1 MKSDKLKSM
10 PRLLLVF
17 SCLSFCWAADTVRK
31 VEFSRDI
38 RPIFSDK
45 CFTCHGPDEA
55 NRKAKL
61 RLDIE
66 AEAKRA
72 RGIKTPVLA
81 GKAAASEVVKRIS
94 SESIGLRMPPAYAGH
109 KKLTEKEITLISDW
123 INQGAKWQSHWAF
136 VAPVRPEMPVV
147 KNKSWVRNEIDSFV
161 LARLEK
167 ESLTPSKEVNR
178 ERLLRRVS
186 FDLTGLPPTPTDI
199 DAFVADKSPKAY
211 EKVVDKLLASSA
223 YGENMAVAWL
233 DAARYADTH
242 GYQVDPGKEMWAW
255 RDWVIQAFNRN
266 MRFDQ
271 FTVEQLAG
279 DLLPGATMDQKIA
292 TGFGRN
298 HRVNTESGSIA
309 EEYHAENV
317 IDRMTTSGTVWLGLT
332 VGCARC
338 HDHKYDP
345 ITARDFYSMYAF
357 FNNVE
362 EVGTGGPRDGRGN
375 LKPYLKLPAPEIGE
389 RLASAET
396 ASKKAREELKQLDE
410 KLETG
415 FASWDPKAITNWRIL
430 VPQRVT
436 SDGGV
441 SFAVQDDGSV
451 LASGALPNKD
461 IYQFNAEEDVTN
473 ITAFRLELLPDATL
487 PAGGSGRGKDG
498 FGVLTMFEVKLDGKP
513 VELAKIAADFSPEGS
528 VPNSVLRPKP
538 QIKDGWF
545 VTPEVTKPHFVVM
558 EPRKVLRVPGNK
570 KLTIRIGNQF
580 GESALLGR
588 FRISITDGEFPEPM
602 PANVQAALENP
613 NALVKRYYTSH
624 LHPHREVADRLGD
637 LEIKRRAV
645 EAEVPSTMVM
655 SEMEKPRDA
664 FILMRGDYSKPGAKV
679 TAAVPSF
686 LPPLPEGAPA
696 NRLGFAKWLIDPSHP
711 LTARVAV
718 NRFWQSFFGTGL
730 VKTSEDFGSQG
741 EAPSHPELLDWL
753 ATEFIR
759 SGWDVKAMQK
769 LIVMSATYRQAS
781 VATPTLTERDPENR
795 LLARGPR
802 FRLGAEAIRDQALKV
817 SGLLSI
823 KEGGEPVKPYQ
834 PAGVWEQLSVIDDKV
849 LYVQSKG
856 EDLWR
861 RSLYTFWK
869 RTVPPP
875 ALTTFDAPSREFCVI
890 RRSRSTTPLQAL
902 VLLNDET
909 YVEASRKLAERMLKE
924 GGKRTS
930 DRIGY
935 GFRLA
940 ASRFPTAKELAVL
953 SAGLERRLAEYQSNG
968 KQANSLI
975 LQGDSLRDASLNPSE
990 LAAYTT
996 LASVILNLDEV
1007 ITKQ

>member
-1 MKSDKLKSM
+1 MKSDRLKLM
-10 PRLLLVF
+10 PRLILVF
-17 SCLSFCWAADTVRK
+17 LFLSFCWAADTVRK

-66 AEAKRA
+66 AEAKHA
-72 RGIKTPVLA
+72 RGTKTPVLA
-81 GKAAASEVVKRIS
+81 GNAAASEVVKRIS
-94 SESIGLRMPPAYAGH
+94 SESAGLRMPPSYAGH
-109 KKLTEKEITLISDW
+109 KKLSEKEIALIGDW

-136 VAPVRPEMPVV
+136 VAPQRPELPVV
-147 KNKSWVRNEIDSFV
+147 KNKPWVRNEIDSFV

-167 ESLTPSKEVNR
+167 ESLRPSKEVSR

-186 FDLTGLPPTPTDI
+186 FDLTGLPPTPSDI
-199 DAFVADKSPKAY
+199 DAFIHDKSPKAY

-266 MRFDQ
+266 MPFDQ

-279 DLLPGATMDQKIA
+279 DLLPGATMQQKIA

-362 EVGTGGPRDGRGN
+362 EIGTGGAKDGRGN
-375 LKPYLKLPAPEIGE
+375 LKPYLKLPAPEINQ
-389 RLASAET
+389 RLATAEV
-396 ASKKAREELKQLDE
+396 ASKKVREELKQLDE
-410 KLETG
+410 KLEAG
-415 FASWDPKAITNWRIL
+415 FASWDTTAKTNWRTM

-436 SDGGV
+436 SESGV

-451 LASGALPNKD
+451 LASGTLPNKD
-461 IYQFNAEEDVTN
+461 IYQFNAEMDVKN

-487 PAGGSGRGKDG
+487 PAGGSGRGKEG

-513 VELAKIAADFSPEGS
+513 VELAKITADFSPEGS
-528 VPNSVLRPKP
+528 VPDSVLRPKP

-545 VTPEVTKPHFVVM
+545 VTPEVTKPHFVVI
-558 EPRKVLRVPGNK
+558 EPRKVLRVSGNK
-570 KLTIRIGNQF
+570 RFTIRIGNQF

-602 PANVQAALENP
+602 PANVKAALANP
-613 NALVKRYYTSH
+613 NALVKRFYTSH
-624 LHPHREVADRLGD
+624 LHAHREVADRLGD

-686 LPPLPEGAPA
+686 LPPLPPGAPA

-718 NRFWQSFFGTGL
+718 NRFWQSYFGTGL

-741 EAPSHPELLDWL
+741 ESPSHPELLDWL

-769 LIVMSATYRQAS
+769 MIVMSATYRQTS
-781 VATPTLTERDPENR
+781 VATPALTERDPENR

-953 SAGLERRLAEYQSNG
+953 SAGLERRLAEYQSSG
-968 KQANSLI
+968 KQADSLI
-975 LQGDSLRDASLNPSE
+975 RQGDAPRDESLNPSE

>member
-1 MKSDKLKSM
+1 MK
-10 PRLLLVF
+10 
-17 SCLSFCWAADTVRK
+17 
-31 VEFSRDI
+31 
-38 RPIFSDK
+38 
-45 CFTCHGPDEA
+45 
-55 NRKAKL
+55 
-61 RLDIE
+61 
-66 AEAKRA
+66 
-72 RGIKTPVLA
+72 
-81 GKAAASEVVKRIS
+81 
-94 SESIGLRMPPAYAGH
+94 
-109 KKLTEKEITLISDW
+109 
-123 INQGAKWQSHWAF
+123 
-136 VAPVRPEMPVV
+136 
-147 KNKSWVRNEIDSFV
+147 
-161 LARLEK
+161 
-167 ESLTPSKEVNR
+167 
-178 ERLLRRVS
+178 
-186 FDLTGLPPTPTDI
+186 
-199 DAFVADKSPKAY
+199 
-211 EKVVDKLLASSA
+211 
-223 YGENMAVAWL
+223 
-233 DAARYADTH
+233 
-242 GYQVDPGKEMWAW
+242 
-255 RDWVIQAFNRN
+255 
-266 MRFDQ
+266 RF
-271 FTVEQLAG
+271 
-279 DLLPGATMDQKIA
+279 
-292 TGFGRN
+292 
-298 HRVNTESGSIA
+298 
-309 EEYHAENV
+309 
-317 IDRMTTSGTVWLGLT
+317 
-332 VGCARC
+332 
-338 HDHKYDP
+338 
-345 ITARDFYSMYAF
+345 
-357 FNNVE
+357 
-362 EVGTGGPRDGRGN
+362 
-375 LKPYLKLPAPEIGE
+375 
-389 RLASAET
+389 
-396 ASKKAREELKQLDE
+396 
-410 KLETG
+410 
-415 FASWDPKAITNWRIL
+415 
-430 VPQRVT
+430 
-436 SDGGV
+436 
-441 SFAVQDDGSV
+441 
-451 LASGALPNKD
+451 
-461 IYQFNAEEDVTN
+461 
-473 ITAFRLELLPDATL
+473 
-487 PAGGSGRGKDG
+487 
-498 FGVLTMFEVKLDGKP
+498 
-513 VELAKIAADFSPEGS
+513 
-528 VPNSVLRPKP
+528 
-538 QIKDGWF
+538 
-545 VTPEVTKPHFVVM
+545 
-558 EPRKVLRVPGNK
+558 
-570 KLTIRIGNQF
+570 
-580 GESALLGR
+580 
-588 FRISITDGEFPEPM
+588 
-602 PANVQAALENP
+602 
-613 NALVKRYYTSH
+613 YTSH
-624 LHPHREVADRLGD
+624 LHAHREVADRLGD

-686 LPPLPEGAPA
+686 LPPLPPGAPA

-718 NRFWQSFFGTGL
+718 NRFWQSYFGTGL

-769 LIVMSATYRQAS
+769 MIVMSATYRQTS
-781 VATPTLTERDPENR
+781 VATPALTERDPENR

-953 SAGLERRLAEYQSNG
+953 SAGLERRLAEYQSSG
-968 KQANSLI
+968 KQADSLI
-975 LQGDSLRDASLNPSE
+975 RQGDAPRDESLNPSE